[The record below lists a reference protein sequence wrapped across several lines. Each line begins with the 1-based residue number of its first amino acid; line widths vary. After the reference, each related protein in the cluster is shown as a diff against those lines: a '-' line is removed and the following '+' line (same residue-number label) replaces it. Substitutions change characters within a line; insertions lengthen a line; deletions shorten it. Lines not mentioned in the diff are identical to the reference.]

1 MLSEQN
7 GFLAQVVLV
16 WLSVTKPKE
25 SVLQV
30 FPLIGKPHLGHQ
42 PTKQDGVLH
51 PQLTYPIRSREVVLL
66 DGDDLLTIELRQS
79 LTIRFQMDYQL
90 ASHHLRFYQN
100 QHSVLHQI
108 KRI

>member
-1 MLSEQN
+1 M
-7 GFLAQVVLV
+7 
-16 WLSVTKPKE
+16 
-25 SVLQV
+25 QV

-42 PTKQDGVLH
+42 PTKQGGVLH
-51 PQLTYPIRSREVVLL
+51 PQLAYPIRSREVVLL

-79 LTIRFQMDYQL
+79 LKIRFQMDYQL
-90 ASHHLRFYQN
+90 GFHRLRFYQN